1 MTAITKGSKRF
12 LGDASSP
19 GLRSAVSLISESSL
33 ASPIGHNNST
43 IKKGDR
49 SKNSQRRKTVAIR
62 GNLKKELEKASG
74 GVVTNKNYQVT
85 TDKEKKKIIQAF
97 K

>member
-1 MTAITKGSKRF
+1 MTAMTKGSKRG
-12 LGDASSP
+12 LGLEAGSP

-33 ASPIGHNNST
+33 ASPVGHNTST
-43 IKKGDR
+43 IKKGER

-62 GNLKKELEKASG
+62 GNLKRELEMASG
-74 GVVTNKNYQVT
+74 AANNKNWQIT
-85 TDKEKKKIIQAF
+85 TDKEKKKILQAF